1 VLHLCSHR
9 SAGSSASNK
18 TGAAAAAAAGCART
32 RSRFCRWR
40 RDRGTKYMQL
50 EKRRF
55 DCRTMETQSI
65 ILRAGWVGGSLSNF
79 LFLINAPSQQQHHD
93 SSHTTITTC
102 VRLHV
107 DQGPTVCWAT
117 HTRLSGRAKQ
127 KFLFLNVAWQ
137 KEENKKNS
145 RTTFTFFFFAPGTC
159 VRWPELA
166 ASVTVI
172 VCDWSETNFTR
183 ASLSRVFSLSTHSHT
198 GVGGWLSSF
207 PRPSSWRPAQLSVSD
222 FFSSSF
228 SAH

>member
-1 VLHLCSHR
+1 LKQLVLHLCSHR

-18 TGAAAAAAAGCART
+18 TGAAAAAAAAGCART

-65 ILRAGWVGGSLSNF
+65 ILRVGWVGMSLSNF

-93 SSHTTITTC
+93 SSHTMMITTC

-107 DQGPTVCWAT
+107 DQGRTVCWAT
-117 HTRLSGRAKQ
+117 HTHKTVGAGETEIFIFKRRLTERRKQ
-127 KFLFLNVAWQ
+127 K
-137 KEENKKNS
+137 KS
-145 RTTFTFFFFAPGTC
+145 RTTFFFAPGTC

-172 VCDWSETNFTR
+172 VCD
-183 ASLSRVFSLSTHSHT
+183 
-198 GVGGWLSSF
+198 
-207 PRPSSWRPAQLSVSD
+207 
-222 FFSSSF
+222 
-228 SAH
+228 